1 MEEFLLQSY
10 DYDLPS
16 ELIAAYPANPK
27 ESARLLV
34 YERSSGKITHSDFA
48 HLFDFIPKD
57 SLLVFND
64 TKVLKARLFGHKQ
77 SGGKIE
83 VFIHRQRGANS
94 FLVQIKGRVKKG
106 DEILL
111 DDGFCASVLEV
122 LDQGFRVVEFFKNRQ
137 RLDSY
142 QVYEML
148 EGLGHTPL
156 PPYIKRDSKE
166 SDESDYQSVFAR
178 HYGAVA
184 APTASLHFSDSMMAR
199 VRSDYQSV
207 FLTLHVGAGTFMNV
221 ESEDIRLHQIH
232 SEILR
237 ANKQTIKEIMQ
248 ARKILCIGTTA
259 MRSVEFLARRDEESA
274 YSGECDIFLHLGN
287 RPVKTDYLL
296 TNFHLPKSSLLM
308 LVSSMVGLNECKRIY
323 REAIKQQYRFYSYG
337 DGMLIL

>member
-10 DYDLPS
+10 DYDLPD
-16 ELIAAYPANPK
+16 ELIATHPVNPK
-27 ESARLLV
+27 ESAKLLI
-34 YERSSGKITHSDFA
+34 YERSSKKIIHSNFA
-48 HLFDFIPKD
+48 HFFDFIPRD

-64 TKVLKARLFGHKQ
+64 TKVLKARIFGHKQ

-83 VFIHRQRGANS
+83 VFIHRQKDLNT
-94 FLVQIKGRVKKG
+94 FLAQIRGRVKSG
-106 DEILL
+106 DEIILN
-111 DDGFCASVLEV
+111 DEFSVNVLEV
-122 LDQGFRVVEFFKNRQ
+122 LNNGFRVVEFFRNGQK
-137 RLDSY
+137 LDSH

-148 EGLGHTPL
+148 ERLGHTPL
-156 PPYIKRDSKE
+156 PPYIKRDSQK
-166 SDESDYQSVFAR
+166 SDERDYQSVFAR

-184 APTASLHFSDSMMAR
+184 APTASLHFSDSMMDR
-199 VRSDYQSV
+199 VKSEFKNA

-237 ANKQTIKEIMQ
+237 IDEQTAREIMY
-248 ARKILCIGTTA
+248 AKKVLCIGTTA
-259 MRSVEFLARRDEESA
+259 MRSVEFLARRNDFSA

-287 RPVKTDYLL
+287 KPIKTDYLL

-323 REAIKQQYRFYSYG
+323 QEAIAWKYRFYSYG